1 MYIRANRKI
10 KSSLIIMKI
19 DTHVEDALFTTASE
33 EILKKELSILDRFR
47 FTFYSLLSRIDI
59 RVSLQTM

>member
-19 DTHVEDALFTTASE
+19 DTQVEHALFTTLFYNRKRRDTKKNSLFLIVLSLHFIPYYREWKSE
-33 EILKKELSILDRFR
+33 
-47 FTFYSLLSRIDI
+47 
-59 RVSLQTM
+59 